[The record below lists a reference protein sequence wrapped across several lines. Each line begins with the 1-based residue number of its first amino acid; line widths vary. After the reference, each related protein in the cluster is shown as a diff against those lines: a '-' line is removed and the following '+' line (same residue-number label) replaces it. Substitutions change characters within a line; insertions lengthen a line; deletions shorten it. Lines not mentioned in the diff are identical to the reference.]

1 MTRVIN
7 SQLTIEDK
15 PINGQVF
22 HSLTPENQWK
32 VIAIYAIASLN
43 EKHKLQPLTPEK
55 FDMWYDM
62 PLHHLEGL
70 KQLMFETLNCIER
83 E

>member
-1 MTRVIN
+1 MYN

-15 PINGQVF
+15 SINDKIF
-22 HSLTPENQWK
+22 YSLETENQWK
-32 VIAIYAIASLN
+32 VITIYAIASLY
-43 EKHKLQPLTPEK
+43 EKHNIAPITPER

-62 PLHHLEGL
+62 PLHHLDGL
-70 KQLMFETLNCIER
+70 KVLMYETLNSIEG

>member
-1 MTRVIN
+1 MSN

-15 PINGQVF
+15 PINGKIF
-22 HSLTPENQWK
+22 HSLETENQWK
-32 VIAIYAIASLN
+32 VIAIYAIAELYN
-43 EKHKLQPLTPEK
+43 AHNIAPITPER

-62 PLHHLEGL
+62 PLHHLDGL
-70 KQLMFETLNCIER
+70 RVLMYETLNRIEG